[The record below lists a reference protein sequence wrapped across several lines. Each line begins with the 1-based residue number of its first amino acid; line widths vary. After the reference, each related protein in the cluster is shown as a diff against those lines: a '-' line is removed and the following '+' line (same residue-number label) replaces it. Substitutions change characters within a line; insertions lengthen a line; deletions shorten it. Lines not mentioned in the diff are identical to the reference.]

1 MENSKIKSKTNKVP
15 RSITM
20 AENWKNKEIKHILE
34 LRDEML
40 SNNIDDNLIKKYID
54 QQYDK
59 INQEYETK
67 IKKYYDKQ
75 KKLENKSVEKDV
87 KQKRDK
93 AIQFLLKNKAFLE
106 ENGASKE
113 YIKKYVDRQYNIINL
128 TYNIDYSDPYD
139 LIDLD
144 KINFIDV

>member
-1 MENSKIKSKTNKVP
+1 MENYKTKNKMNKVP

-20 AENWKNKEIKHILE
+20 ANNWKNKEIKHVLE
-34 LRDEML
+34 LRDEMIA
-40 SNNIDDNLIKKYID
+40 NNIDNNLIKKYID
-54 QQYDK
+54 EQYDK
-59 INQEYETK
+59 INQGYEIK

-75 KKLENKSVEKDV
+75 KKLENKNVEKDV
-87 KQKRDK
+87 KQKREK
-93 AIQFLLKNKAFLE
+93 AVEFLLKNKAFLE
-106 ENGASKE
+106 ENGASEE

>member
-1 MENSKIKSKTNKVP
+1 MENNKTKTKTNKVP

-20 AENWKNKEIKHILE
+20 VENWKNKEIKHILE
-34 LRDEML
+34 LRDEMIA
-40 SNNIDDNLIKKYID
+40 NNIDDNLIKKYID
-54 QQYDK
+54 EQYYK

-67 IKKYYDKQ
+67 IKKYYEKQ

-87 KQKRDK
+87 KQRRDK
-93 AIQFLLKNKAFLE
+93 AVQFLLKNKNFLE

-113 YIKKYVDRQYNIINL
+113 YIKKYVDIQYNMINL

-139 LIDLD
+139 TINLELV
-144 KINFIDV
+144 NFIDL

>member
-1 MENSKIKSKTNKVP
+1 MENSKTKSKTNKVP

-40 SNNIDDNLIKKYID
+40 ANNIDDNLIKKYID
-54 QQYDK
+54 EQYDK

-87 KQKRDK
+87 KQKKDK
-93 AIQFLLKNKAFLE
+93 AIQFLLKNKNFLE

-113 YIKKYVDRQYNIINL
+113 YIKKYVDIQYNMINL

-139 LIDLD
+139 TINLELV
-144 KINFIDV
+144 NFIDL

>member
-1 MENSKIKSKTNKVP
+1 MENSKTKSKTNKVP

-40 SNNIDDNLIKKYID
+40 ANNIDDNLIKKYID
-54 QQYDK
+54 EQYDK

-93 AIQFLLKNKAFLE
+93 AVQFLLKNKNFLE

-113 YIKKYVDRQYNIINL
+113 YIKKYVDIQYNMINL

-139 LIDLD
+139 TINLELV
-144 KINFIDV
+144 NFIDL

>member
-1 MENSKIKSKTNKVP
+1 MENSKTKIKTNKVP

-20 AENWKNKEIKHILE
+20 TDNWKNKEIKHVLE

-40 SNNIDDNLIKKYID
+40 ANNIDENLIKKYID
-54 QQYDK
+54 EQYDK
-59 INQEYETK
+59 INQEYEIK

-75 KKLENKSVEKDV
+75 KKLENKSVEKDI
-87 KQKRDK
+87 KQKREK

-113 YIKKYVDRQYNIINL
+113 YIKKYVDIQYNMINL

-144 KINFIDV
+144 RINFIDV

>member
-1 MENSKIKSKTNKVP
+1 MENNKTKTNKVP

-20 AENWKNKEIKHILE
+20 AENWKNKEIKHVLE

-40 SNNIDDNLIKKYID
+40 ANNIDENLIKKYID
-54 QQYDK
+54 EQYDK
-59 INQEYETK
+59 INQEYEKK

-93 AIQFLLKNKAFLE
+93 AVQFLLKNKNFLE

-113 YIKKYVDRQYNIINL
+113 YIKKYVDIQYNMINL

-139 LIDLD
+139 TINLELV
-144 KINFIDV
+144 NFIDL

>member
-1 MENSKIKSKTNKVP
+1 MENNNTKSKTNKVP
-15 RSITM
+15 RSLTM
-20 AENWKNKEIKHILE
+20 ADNWKNKEIKHVLE
-34 LRDEML
+34 LRDEMIA
-40 SNNIDDNLIKKYID
+40 NNIDNNLIKKYID
-54 QQYDK
+54 EQYDK

-93 AIQFLLKNKAFLE
+93 AVQFLLKNKNFLE

-113 YIKKYVDRQYNIINL
+113 YIKKYVDIQYNTINL

-139 LIDLD
+139 TIDLD
-144 KINFIDV
+144 RINFIDV

>member
-1 MENSKIKSKTNKVP
+1 MENSKTNSKTNKVP

-40 SNNIDDNLIKKYID
+40 ANNIDDNLIKKYID
-54 QQYDK
+54 EQYDK

-93 AIQFLLKNKAFLE
+93 AVQFLLKNKNFLE

-113 YIKKYVDRQYNIINL
+113 YIKKYVDIQYNMINL

-139 LIDLD
+139 TINLELV
-144 KINFIDV
+144 NFIDL

>member
-1 MENSKIKSKTNKVP
+1 MENNKTKTKTNKVP

-20 AENWKNKEIKHILE
+20 ANNWKNKEIKHVLE

-40 SNNIDDNLIKKYID
+40 ANNIDDNLIKKYID
-54 QQYDK
+54 EQYDK
-59 INQEYETK
+59 INQEYEIK
-67 IKKYYDKQ
+67 IKKYYEKQ

-93 AIQFLLKNKAFLE
+93 AVQFLLKNKNFLE

-113 YIKKYVDRQYNIINL
+113 YIKKYIDIQYNMINL

-139 LIDLD
+139 TINLELV
-144 KINFIDV
+144 NFIDV

>member
-1 MENSKIKSKTNKVP
+1 MENCKTKNKTNKIP

-20 AENWKNKEIKHILE
+20 ANNSKNKEIKHVLE
-34 LRDEML
+34 LRDEMIA
-40 SNNIDDNLIKKYID
+40 NNIDKNLIKKYTNE
-54 QQYDK
+54 QYDR
-59 INQEYETK
+59 INLEYETK
-67 IKKYYDKQ
+67 IKKYFDKQ
-75 KKLENKSVEKDV
+75 KNLENKNLEKDI

-93 AIQFLLKNKAFLE
+93 AVQFLLKNKAFLE
-106 ENGASKE
+106 ENGASEE

-128 TYNIDYSDPYD
+128 TYNIYYSDPYD

>member
-1 MENSKIKSKTNKVP
+1 MENIKTKSKTNKVP

-34 LRDEML
+34 LRDEMIA
-40 SNNIDDNLIKKYID
+40 NNIDDNLIKKYID
-54 QQYDK
+54 EQYYK

-67 IKKYYDKQ
+67 IKKYYEKQ

-87 KQKRDK
+87 KQRRDK
-93 AIQFLLKNKAFLE
+93 AVQFLLKNKNFLE

-113 YIKKYVDRQYNIINL
+113 YIKKYVDIQYNMINL

-139 LIDLD
+139 TINLELV
-144 KINFIDV
+144 NFIDL

>member
-1 MENSKIKSKTNKVP
+1 MENSKTKSKTNKTP
-15 RSITM
+15 RSIIM

-40 SNNIDDNLIKKYID
+40 ANNIDDNLIKKYID
-54 QQYDK
+54 EQYDK

-93 AIQFLLKNKAFLE
+93 AVQFLLKNKNFLE

-113 YIKKYVDRQYNIINL
+113 YIKKYVDIQYNMINL

-139 LIDLD
+139 TINLELV
-144 KINFIDV
+144 NFIDL